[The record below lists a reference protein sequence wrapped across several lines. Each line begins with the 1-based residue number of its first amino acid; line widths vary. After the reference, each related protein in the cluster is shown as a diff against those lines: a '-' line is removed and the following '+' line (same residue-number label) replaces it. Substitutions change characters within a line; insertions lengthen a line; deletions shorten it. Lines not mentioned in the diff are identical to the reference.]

1 MILSCIKCLI
11 FTKNKDIKAK
21 HEIDGKIIIY
31 SCSNDYSFKK
41 LVTID
46 KEEITDLLK
55 KIYSN

>member
-46 KEEITDLLK
+46 KEEISDLLK
-55 KIYSN
+55 KI